1 MRNLLKKKGIVSS
14 STIALAL
21 SASLVVSGCTNPTS
35 TAGSVSYF
43 TEGVITDIEYIT
55 IDLNHYNTK
64 NTAAVG
70 GVAGAAAGQIL
81 GGNTKSTLIGAGIGA
96 LLAAGASMVMDRT
109 TDGARLTVNTNQGL
123 ILVDQPFSCNYRKG
137 AKIRLINR
145 SDNTVDVQVLVNGSY
160 KTAEKNAHKD
170 CPI

>member
-14 STIALAL
+14 SAIALAL

-70 GVAGAAAGQIL
+70 GIAGAAAGQIL
-81 GGNTKSTLIGAGIGA
+81 GGN
-96 LLAAGASMVMDRT
+96 
-109 TDGARLTVNTNQGL
+109 
-123 ILVDQPFSCNYRKG
+123 SCWRKYGNGQNY
-137 AKIRLINR
+137 
-145 SDNTVDVQVLVNGSY
+145 
-160 KTAEKNAHKD
+160 
-170 CPI
+170 